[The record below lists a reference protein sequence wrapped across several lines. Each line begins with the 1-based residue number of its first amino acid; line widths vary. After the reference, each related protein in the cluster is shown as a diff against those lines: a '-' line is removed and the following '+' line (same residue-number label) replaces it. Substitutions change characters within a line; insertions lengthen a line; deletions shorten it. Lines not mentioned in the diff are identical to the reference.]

1 MQTNE
6 ALSPSDA
13 EQGNDLNYRFKAE
26 FSHRGKDF
34 LDSSEDQRT
43 EVRLKYNEKKC
54 SLKRHQLD
62 LE

>member
-13 EQGNDLNYRFKAE
+13 EQGDDLGHRFKAE
-26 FSHRGKDF
+26 FPHRGKDF
-34 LDSSEDQRT
+34 LGSSEGQRT
-43 EVRLKYNEKKC
+43 EVRLEYNEKKR
-54 SLKRHQLD
+54 SPKRHRLD